1 MKRFILLMI
10 LIGLSACSH
19 PKEVAEPKY
28 FFLFANPLKNH
39 GVWQKAENGFL
50 DACRDYHIDCES
62 LGPTNIDTH
71 RMNEIIETGLM
82 MKVDGIITQG
92 VVDEK
97 LIKKAEE
104 LGIPFILVDSDQKD
118 SERFA
123 FIGKDFKYQAELLLK
138 DIYKYYGNQSD
149 LKIAIQVAEL
159 NFDIATK
166 QIEEIEAIFK
176 YYPGSFEIV
185 KVSESKSDTVR
196 AKLEWNKVFDEH
208 PEINVAINF
217 AGESAVPCFE
227 AASEHHFDEVLI
239 YGVDDITT
247 TIEAIYQGQVDGSIV
262 TSFYDYGYK
271 SVEAIYQYLENGF
284 YPNEMNPDITLVN
297 KESLEHYE
305 KHFK

>member
-247 TIEAIYQGQVDGSIV
+247 TLEAIYQGQVDGSIV